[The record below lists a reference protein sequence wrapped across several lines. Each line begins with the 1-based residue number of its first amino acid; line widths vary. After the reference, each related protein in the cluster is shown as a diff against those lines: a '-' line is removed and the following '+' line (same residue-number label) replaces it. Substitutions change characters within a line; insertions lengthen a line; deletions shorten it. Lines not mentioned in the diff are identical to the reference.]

1 MTLPKSFWSTE
12 RSRRREGD
20 PTLDQNLLTGIPP
33 TVAHHIRIPNPAL
46 GPDHHAPT
54 LGQFPD
60 LGQDPAHALVPD
72 HAPTLAHHTPA
83 GAEVEAVAIDL
94 GHALQHTIAPAVDRH
109 RIGAGR

>member
-1 MTLPKSFWSTE
+1 MTLPKSFWSIE

-33 TVAHHIRIPNPAL
+33 TVAHHILIPNPAL
-46 GPDHHAPT
+46 GPDHDAPT

-60 LGQDPAHALVPD
+60 LGQDPAHVLVPD

-83 GAEVEAVAIDL
+83 GAEVEVVAIDL
-94 GHALQHTIAPAVDRH
+94 GHALQHTIAPAVDH
-109 RIGAGR
+109 HHIGVGR